1 MVHCYT
7 QLQYILLYAVHISF
21 LHTTIQLYNIY
32 ICVCVC
38 VCENGR
44 VCRVV
49 ERLYRKRLNWK
60 QDTNDIFLLIIVL
73 YGVNTLVFVLLYEHN
88 VHLNYKL

>member
-1 MVHCYT
+1 M
-7 QLQYILLYAVHISF
+7 
-21 LHTTIQLYNIY
+21 
-32 ICVCVC
+32 
-38 VCENGR
+38 
-44 VCRVV
+44 